1 MACTKFLFE
10 SLIAFSFVEE
20 RTRSS
25 CMIKVCCAATARR
38 ANWVPHAI
46 LSQVCL
52 VHLDARLAVLLDI
65 NSGIPSEP
73 IAGSRTF
80 AICRIKKINPDC
92 AAEDLK
98 KQRVSFGTAKKI
110 RRWAIGK
117 FVQPLK
123 RTVSILL
130 RRDVSGIATDKLFEV
145 IAQ

>member
-1 MACTKFLFE
+1 
-10 SLIAFSFVEE
+10 
-20 RTRSS
+20 
-25 CMIKVCCAATARR
+25 MIRACCAATARR
-38 ANWVPHAI
+38 ANWMPHAI
-46 LSQVCL
+46 LSPVSL
-52 VHLDARLAVLLDI
+52 VHLDARSAELLGI
-65 NSGIPSEP
+65 NNGIPSEP

-80 AICRIKKINPDC
+80 AICRIKKINPDF

-110 RRWAIGK
+110 RRRATGK